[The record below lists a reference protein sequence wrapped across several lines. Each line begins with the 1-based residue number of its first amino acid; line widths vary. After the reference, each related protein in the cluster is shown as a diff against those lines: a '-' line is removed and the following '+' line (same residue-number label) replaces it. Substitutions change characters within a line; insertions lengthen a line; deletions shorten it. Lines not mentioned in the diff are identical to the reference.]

1 MSTLRLSPL
10 QHFVSLFAA
19 LFIAATL
26 FTGAAVNAQT
36 RTSGPT
42 YRAELA
48 QPVAE
53 AQIVASGVVWSC
65 TGTACTAARA
75 TSRPVMVCAR
85 LVREAG
91 AVTSFTVSGT
101 ALSAIDLER
110 CNAAAN

>member
-36 RTSGPT
+36 RTNGPT
-42 YRAELA
+42 YRAELV
-48 QPVAE
+48 QP
-53 AQIVASGVVWSC
+53 ASATRIITGTVLWSC
-65 TGTACTAARA
+65 TGTTCTAARA
-75 TSRPVMVCAR
+75 TSRPAIVCAR
-85 LVREAG
+85 FVREVG
-91 AVTSFTVSGT
+91 AVASFAVNGT
-101 ALSAIDLER
+101 AMAAEDLAR